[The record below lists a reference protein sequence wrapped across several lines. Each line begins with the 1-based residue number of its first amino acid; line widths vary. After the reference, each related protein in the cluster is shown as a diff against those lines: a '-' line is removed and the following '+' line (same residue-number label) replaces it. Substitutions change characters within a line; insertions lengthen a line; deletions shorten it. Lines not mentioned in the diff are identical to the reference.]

1 MGDINIQWL
10 PWQQEVVEDPSRFKV
25 IAAGRRTGKSYL
37 AACSLILAAL
47 DGRKGKVFYVAPTQG
62 QARDV
67 LWDVLWEIAGEI
79 IEHQNINNL
88 ALTLAGGNKIYLK
101 GSDRPDTLRGV
112 SLKHLVLDEYAFMK
126 PDVWENI
133 LRPALSDQKGTM
145 IAIGTP
151 EGRNHFYEMYLGAD
165 EFDDWNAFHYTSFD
179 NPLVDKAEI
188 EHARATLPNYA
199 FQQEFMASFDAKT
212 QGHFKVEDFDYYDKR
227 PHGNYDV
234 YIGIDL
240 AGFKQT
246 GQRKTKKR
254 DDSAI
259 AVVYVSGQGHWYV
272 EDIIHG
278 QWSLD
283 DTCNHI
289 FAAVEKHR
297 PTITGI
303 EKGIAQQAVFSPLQD
318 LMRRTSRIFRL
329 EPLSHGN
336 QKKADRVLWAL
347 AGRFENN
354 MIHLKKADWN
364 RTFEDEAGNFPSAL
378 VHDDLID
385 ALSYVDQLAQVPYF
399 TNIDAADDFEMLD
412 AVAGY

>member
-1 MGDINIQWL
+1 MGDVNISPL
-10 PWQQEVVEDPSRFKV
+10 DWQKEVLRDTSRFKV

-37 AACSLILAAL
+37 AACTLILAAL
-47 DGRKGKVFYVAPTQG
+47 NEKKGKVFYVAPTQG

-67 LWDVLWEIAGEI
+67 MWDVLWEIAGDI

-88 ALTLAGGNKIYLK
+88 ELTLAGGNKIYLK

-133 LRPALSDQKGTM
+133 LRPALSDQQGTM

-151 EGRNHFYEMYLGAD
+151 EGRNHFYDMYLGAT
-165 EFDDWNAFHYTSFD
+165 EFENWNSFHFTSFD
-179 NPLVDKAEI
+179 NPLVKREEI
-188 EHARATLPNYA
+188 EHARNTLPNYA
-199 FQQEFMASFDAKT
+199 FQQEYMASFDAKT
-212 QGHFKVEDFDYYDKR
+212 QGHFKVEDFDYYEKR
-227 PHGNYDV
+227 PAGNYDV

-259 AVVYVSGQGHWYV
+259 SVVYVNGEGHWYV

-283 DTCNHI
+283 ETCGHI
-289 FAAVEKHR
+289 FAAVDKHR
-297 PTITGI
+297 PIITGI
-303 EKGIAQQAVFSPLQD
+303 EKGIAQQAVFSPLND
-318 LMRRTSRIFRL
+318 MMRRTARIFRL

-347 AGRFENN
+347 AGRFENGLV
-354 MIHLKKADWN
+354 HLKKGDWN
-364 RTFEDEAGNFPSAL
+364 QRFEDEAGNFPSAL

-385 ALSYVDQLAQVPYF
+385 SLSYIDQMAQVPYF
-399 TNIDAADDFEMLD
+399 SGIDAPDEFDCLD